1 MYYSVIDTAIRNVG
15 ITLKAFSQ
23 SRLRTGISE
32 SIFEREK
39 IYMYIHTF
47 IVPVLTAA
55 TLSSNTGLNY
65 SLINDIRYAAY
76 CHPHLLNILFF

>member
-39 IYMYIHTF
+39 IYMYMR
-47 IVPVLTAA
+47 L
-55 TLSSNTGLNY
+55 
-65 SLINDIRYAAY
+65 
-76 CHPHLLNILFF
+76 